1 MVSSTCTLLTNFTVV
16 HCASDVV
23 VVGYHVMVTVCGCAV
38 DALSHVAMGD
48 VEKQLGGRQW
58 RSRTTK
64 LSLMTQVARAARALA
79 DEGFHF
85 AITVSQCVFISVRL
99 WCLVV

>member
-1 MVSSTCTLLTNFTVV
+1 M
-16 HCASDVV
+16 HRARDVV
-23 VVGYHVMVTVCGCAV
+23 VVGYHVMLTVCGYAV

-58 RSRTTK
+58 RSRSTK
-64 LSLMTQVARAARALA
+64 LSLMTQVVRAARALA

-85 AITVSQCVFISVRL
+85 AITVSQCVFKSVRL
-99 WCLVV
+99 RCLVV